1 MMTRLALV
9 LCLAGGLAAIAQQ
22 PQAAAPQSTKPLEV
36 RNTAVPQKLEFL
48 NRGGWSAPWERYQP
62 ANVAPPDL
70 ANPAA
75 LRQGVQS
82 GTLYLSMR
90 QMLELTLTADLDIA
104 DASYAKLQAGPDYLR
119 TLAGGSARGVAGETI
134 SSALFNGAIGA
145 GGAGSSGAFGSGAGS
160 ALGGSA
166 GVHGGGGGYDPSVN
180 ISFADEHTRQPLNSS
195 AIFGTSIEQLNQA
208 QGGISFGQSFTTG
221 TGYSVSFASGRS
233 YQNSSALFVNPE
245 VVSDMSFGISQNL
258 LSGGSRSAN
267 RANIEIGKNSLVQA
281 NANFKLQVTDAV
293 AQAATQY
300 WTLAGAGQLLDIARQ
315 AEQQAQQTLD
325 DTNDL
330 IQQGKVPAANRITA
344 QTGLFGAEQAVTQA
358 HADYAKAASKLK
370 VFLAKQWSPNLI
382 QTRVVTTEVLPQP
395 EAANLPAVQ
404 DLVATAVNFSP
415 KLAEDRVTIS
425 NDDLTV
431 KVRKDSLLP
440 GLGVFASYTSSGV
453 GGVEL
458 NCSVAA
464 LPCPVGSTLPP
475 IISGFGQSFSR
486 IFSYRAPDYGFG
498 VQLSIP
504 VWNRSNRADEATAEL
519 QAAQAHVDLQKDQNV
534 VSEQVNEDRIELES
548 QVGQLKLARQS
559 ADEFNQALSDART
572 KYQLGKGTV
581 TDVLAAESALT
592 GAQKAVV
599 AAQQAYAIAR
609 VALAKDSGTLLD
621 KYHISLGKPA
631 TPATVGRLK

>member
-22 PQAAAPQSTKPLEV
+22 PQAAAPQSTKPLQV
-36 RNTAVPQKLEFL
+36 QNTAVPQKLEFL

-458 NCSVAA
+458 N
-464 LPCPVGSTLPP
+464 
-475 IISGFGQSFSR
+475 
-486 IFSYRAPDYGFG
+486 
-498 VQLSIP
+498 
-504 VWNRSNRADEATAEL
+504 
-519 QAAQAHVDLQKDQNV
+519 
-534 VSEQVNEDRIELES
+534 
-548 QVGQLKLARQS
+548 
-559 ADEFNQALSDART
+559 
-572 KYQLGKGTV
+572 
-581 TDVLAAESALT
+581 
-592 GAQKAVV
+592 
-599 AAQQAYAIAR
+599 
-609 VALAKDSGTLLD
+609 
-621 KYHISLGKPA
+621 
-631 TPATVGRLK
+631 